1 MDGREEITSAGGMGD
16 RLRDGLRRFLGRWIG
31 RGDGPS
37 GPKADAIA
45 DKDRLGRQ
53 GERLALKYL
62 KKQGYRCLAR
72 NYKAPGGEIDLIMR
86 DRQTVVFVEVKT
98 RRDESFTPSEQV
110 VNSRKRRHLETAAK
124 RYIGTHRLYDF
135 PCRFDTVAV
144 VIPDV
149 GPCTIRHQPGAFRPV
164 R

>member
-1 MDGREEITSAGGMGD
+1 MDGREKITSSDGIGE
-16 RLRDGLRRFLGRWIG
+16 RLRNGLRRFLGRLTGW
-31 RGDGPS
+31 RPSPS
-37 GPKADAIA
+37 GPGAKAIA
-45 DKDRLGRQ
+45 DKDRLGRR

-86 DRQTVVFVEVKT
+86 DGRTVVFVEVKT
-98 RRDESFTPSEQV
+98 RRDESFTPSEEV
-110 VNSRKRRHLETAAK
+110 INNRKRRHLETAAK
-124 RYIGTHRLYDF
+124 RYIVAYRLHDF

-144 VIPDV
+144 VIPDD
-149 GPCTIRHQPGAFRPV
+149 GPYTIRHQPSAFRPG